1 VSSRP
6 NHIALN
12 DFEKLYI
19 RLREKEERV
28 YTDEQVASL
37 PEITETH
44 PHYKEWQVRKES
56 AQKLLAYLQKRNH
69 LKDILEIGC
78 GNGWLSRQL
87 ASIPGS
93 RVIGTDVNFTEIQ
106 QGAIVFKDI
115 SNLHFIYANQVE
127 GMFEDTKFD
136 VIVFAASLQYFVSVP
151 QIMKTALRLLK
162 PDGDIHIID
171 THFYPLSGLSAAK
184 ERSLLYFETMGFPEM
199 TEWYFHHT
207 LDDLDTFNYSILY
220 DPESLFTRFIKNKNP
235 FHWIR
240 IQH

>member
-19 RLREKEERV
+19 RLREKEGRV
-28 YTDEQVASL
+28 YTDEQVAQL
-37 PEITETH
+37 PEIDEVH

-56 AQKLLAYLQKRNH
+56 SQKLVTYLQKRNA

-78 GNGWLSRQL
+78 GNGWLSHQL
-87 ASIPGS
+87 ASIPGTT
-93 RVIGTDVNFTEIQ
+93 VIGTDINFTEIQ
-106 QGAIVFKDI
+106 QGAIVFQDI
-115 SNLHFIYANQVE
+115 PNLHFIYGHPD
-127 GMFEDTKFD
+127 GMFEETKFD
-136 VIVFAASLQYFVSVP
+136 VIVFAASLQYFSP
-151 QIMKTALRLLK
+151 LDEIMKNALKLLK
-162 PDGDIHIID
+162 PHGEIHIID

-199 TEWYFHHT
+199 TDCYFHHT
-207 LDDLDTFNYSILY
+207 LEDLDTFRYSILY